1 MERVIAVSL
10 SEWVTWLQLH
20 EKAAITAFLALV
32 AFLGA
37 YTASRRKMAREE
49 NSRLEH
55 LRISL
60 ELYASATGP
69 LMLVTDKPSIPVSEK
84 NNLLKKLLACRAAPY
99 ATENV
104 LAQITAFSADLDDAR
119 LPLLLKTLERESER
133 LIAEREK
140 LLRHMEQPSWGGLFW
155 RCIRPALSFLFAAA
169 LFFSLLRLIQ
179 LLNDSVA
186 SGGPELQSLL
196 YSWVQL
202 LSVWFSL
209 LLLYPAVLGG
219 YRKNERSTLLRVLA
233 ITLSALA
240 LLHLA
245 GSFLAPYIFAAQ
257 LLLFAGGFRLD
268 RKKPRKSRPYVGFG
282 AAAIAASED
291 QSAEETE
298 P

>member
-1 MERVIAVSL
+1 MIAVSL

-20 EKAAITAFLALV
+20 EKAALTAFLALV
-32 AFLGA
+32 AFLGV
-37 YTASRRKMAREE
+37 YMASRRKTTREE

-99 ATENV
+99 VTENV
-104 LAQITAFSADLDDAR
+104 LAQIAAYAADFDDAR
-119 LPLLLKTLERESER
+119 LPLLLRTLERESER

-140 LLRHMEQPSWGGLFW
+140 LLRHIEQPTWGGLFW

-169 LFFSLLRLIQ
+169 LFFSLLRLFQ

-186 SGGPELQSLL
+186 SGSQQFWSLL
-196 YSWVQL
+196 YSWIQL
-202 LSVWFSL
+202 VSAWFSL
-209 LLLYPAVLGG
+209 LLLYPALLGG

-233 ITLSALA
+233 ITISAIT

-245 GSFLAPYIFAAQ
+245 GSFLAPYVLAAQ

-268 RKKPRKSRPYVGFG
+268 RAKPRKSRPYVGH
-282 AAAIAASED
+282 AAAAAASED
-291 QSAEETE
+291 RSGEEVE